1 MTKKM
6 RQPSTMK
13 NVLKAILVIILA
25 VNWLYMAFAIVG
37 LVFKEETDYYNT
49 DAFLMNRCD
58 EFYYEKQYDELF
70 EHMHLYDNYDE
81 KYDVYWEVMD
91 AYVNLQEY
99 LKWKNVSETD
109 ISDARKMQDMYHNK
123 VVNAAISCRFPQNQ
137 KYLDDFVEMLE

>member
-37 LVFKEETDYYNT
+37 LVFEEETDYYNT

-109 ISDARKMQDMYHNK
+109 ISDASKMQDMYHNR

>member
-37 LVFKEETDYYNT
+37 LVFEEETDYYNT

-70 EHMHLYDNYDE
+70 EHMHLYDTYDE

-91 AYVNLQEY
+91 AYVDLQEY
-99 LKWKNVSETD
+99 FKWKNVSETD
-109 ISDARKMQDMYHNK
+109 ISDARKMQEMYHNK
-123 VVNAAISCRFPQNQ
+123 VVNAAIRCRFPQNQ

>member
-37 LVFKEETDYYNT
+37 LVFEEETDYYNT

>member
-37 LVFKEETDYYNT
+37 LVFEEETDYYNT

-123 VVNAAISCRFPQNQ
+123 VVNAAANCRFPQNQ

>member
-37 LVFKEETDYYNT
+37 LVFEEETDYYNT

-70 EHMHLYDNYDE
+70 EHMYLYDNYDE

-109 ISDARKMQDMYHNK
+109 ISDARKMQDMYHNR
-123 VVNAAISCRFPQNQ
+123 VVNAAANCRFPQNQ